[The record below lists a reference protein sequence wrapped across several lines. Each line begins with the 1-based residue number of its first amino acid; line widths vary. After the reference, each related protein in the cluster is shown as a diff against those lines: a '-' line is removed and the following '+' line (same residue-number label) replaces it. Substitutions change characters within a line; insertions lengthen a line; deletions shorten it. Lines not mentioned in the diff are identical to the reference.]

1 MMRGWKIL
9 HLERPS
15 IPGEVRGSPA
25 HTLWSHK
32 YTQEQFLITFSTQS
46 HPRTQ
51 NWSHTRTQA
60 SSQGRMYTQKERV
73 TVGGG
78 VGRGGVGDEN
88 VRWHSF
94 TGAAGVGWGGGVRA
108 SAGAAWGGG

>member
-73 TVGGG
+73 TVGGW
-78 VGRGGVGDEN
+78 GGVGWGGES
-88 VRWHSF
+88 VRWRSLGWGMRASVATF
-94 TGAAGVGWGGGVRA
+94 TGAAG
-108 SAGAAWGGG
+108 AGRGEG